1 MIDERQHT
9 RIKGALELR
18 GLSLSSIARDLDVA
32 PTTVS
37 IVSRGIRR
45 SRRIEAAIARAIG
58 CEPAVLWPQRYQSE
72 NQTEE
77 ASMAIT

>member
-1 MIDERQHT
+1 MIDERQHH

-18 GLSLSSIARDLDVA
+18 GLSLSAIARELDVA

-45 SRRIEAAIARAIG
+45 SRRIEAAIAQAIG
-58 CEPAVLWPQRYQSE
+58 CEPAALWPQRYQST
-72 NQTEE
+72 NRAKE
-77 ASMAIT
+77 APMADA

>member
-45 SRRIEAAIARAIG
+45 SRRIEAAIAQAIG
-58 CEPAVLWPQRYQSE
+58 CEPAMLWPQRYHSKS
-72 NQTEE
+72 QTEE
-77 ASMAIT
+77 AAMARN

>member
-1 MIDERQHT
+1 MIDDRQHD

-18 GLSLSSIARDLDVA
+18 GLSLSAIARELDVA

-45 SRRIEAAIARAIG
+45 SRRIEAAIASAIG
-58 CEPAVLWPQRYQSE
+58 VAPAELWPGRYLAGKQD
-72 NQTEE
+72 QE
-77 ASMAIT
+77 APMAEI